1 MTKKEMKQSLQKAV
15 LSSTPNVL
23 EKVLEVQ
30 DDSAVIEFKEAIVL
44 KQNRPL
50 RMAACMVAA
59 VFMLCV
65 GLVYFT
71 QPKVDSLVSI
81 DVNPGIELSIDAADR
96 VLDCKALNSDA
107 VKVLDGMDLKQ
118 KPLDV
123 ATDAIVHSLV
133 QNGYLQANSE
143 DNAILLSVA
152 NNNTERTKVLQ
163 KKLAVSVNTVLKQN
177 NAQAVVLQQSDSL
190 TKDLNSFAKEKQI
203 SVGKADFI
211 RKIVGKD
218 AQMQTEDLTDLSIR
232 ELALLVNEN
241 RIDLSDSVIMYEDD
255 AEAKTEEILSKIDE
269 AIDKQTDSEN
279 LRLDDGAENHDSK
292 DSKPLSPSD
301 SSKDVSSKP
310 ALGDKKDKDVDINFP
325 SLPQKPPIDLEPL
338 PPLNEEEPVSSEIDR
353 EDPLPNDGDLPIKDS
368 GSSPLPQSSAS
379 ESTESLPSNS
389 DGTLVDSALNSSST
403 LIDVCTC
410 PNHSGLQGL
419 EENGTYCQQL
429 CAFCRKQHSLNEGKQ
444 CCKHCSKSGE
454 TNLPGINQ
462 KDDSS
467 ATGFKQGNGS
477 HEAAKN

>member
-30 DDSAVIEFKEAIVL
+30 DDSAVIEFKEANVL

-65 GLVYFT
+65 GLFYFT

-152 NNNTERTKVLQ
+152 SANTERTKVLQ

-177 NAQAVVLQQSDSL
+177 NAQAVVLQQSDAL
-190 TKDLNSFAKEKQI
+190 TQDLDSFAKEKQI

-232 ELALLVNEN
+232 DLALLVNEN
-241 RIDLSDSVIMYEDD
+241 QIDLSDSVIMYEDD
-255 AEAKTEEILSKIDE
+255 ADAQPEEILTKIDE
-269 AIDKQTDSEN
+269 ASNKQTDSEN
-279 LRLDDGAENHDSK
+279 HRLDDGAENHDSK
-292 DSKPLSPSD
+292 DSKSLIPSD
-301 SSKDVSSKP
+301 SSKEPSSKP
-310 ALGDKKDKDVDINFP
+310 ASGDKKDVDMNFP

-338 PPLNEEEPVSSEIDR
+338 PPSDEENPASSETNHD
-353 EDPLPNDGDLPIKDS
+353 DPLPNDGELPIKDS

-379 ESTESLPSNS
+379 EGTESLPSNS
-389 DGTLVDSALNSSST
+389 DGTLVDSALNSSSM

-410 PNHSGLQGL
+410 PNQSGLQGL
-419 EENGTYCQQL
+419 EGNGMYCQQL

-462 KDDSS
+462 KGSS
-467 ATGFKQGNGS
+467 STTGFKQSSGS